1 MKNYR
6 WLNQN
11 NKGIT
16 LIALVLTII
25 ILIILAGISINLI
38 LGDNGLL
45 GKAKDAREQQTI
57 ESIREKLD
65 IVKGSDYLEQEGNNN
80 IDTYF
85 ETLEKEKIE
94 PYTVTNRQKMTDVI
108 GNVEVDNKYSYIV
121 KIENNKNIKIEYE
134 GKVGEIVREP
144 DEVTITITGEKEQS
158 TLPVALSTNI
168 KVNGQDATSGKY
180 VINNTEEVL
189 GTDDNSY
196 TEEIIDGNINVTLE
210 QANSYYIHTLITDK
224 YGRKQETIKGPITIS
239 AKYHAHTGSSSSGG
253 GCYTSYHAATKT
265 KCGHWDFVSGD
276 GSSTSGCWNTFR
288 CSGCGRKE
296 TTWCVADSNG
306 SGWGMGDHY
315 KETSAYYSVAC
326 GKNTSTI
333 EKYIIEY

>member
-6 WLNQN
+6 WLDQN

-65 IVKGSDYLEQEGNNN
+65 IVKGSDYLEQEGNNS

-94 PYTVTNRQKMTDVI
+94 PYTVTNKQKMTDVI

-158 TLPVALSTNI
+158 TLPVTLSTNI

-196 TEEIIDGNINVTLE
+196 TEEITDGNINVTLE
-210 QANSYYIHTLITDK
+210 QANSYYIHTLTKDK

-239 AKYHAHTGSSSSGG
+239 VEYHKHTGNSSSGG

-265 KCGHWDFVSGD
+265 KCG
-276 GSSTSGCWNTFR
+276 TWNCISNVGGTVKFK
-288 CSGCGRKE
+288 CSGCGQE
-296 TTWCVADSNG
+296 VTEYNVDTSG
-306 SGWGMGDHY
+306 SGWGKGDHY